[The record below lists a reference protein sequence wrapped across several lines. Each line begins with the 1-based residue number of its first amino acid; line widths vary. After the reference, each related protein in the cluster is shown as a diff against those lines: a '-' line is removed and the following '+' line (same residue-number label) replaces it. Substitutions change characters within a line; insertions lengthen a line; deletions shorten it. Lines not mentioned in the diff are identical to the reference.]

1 MERIIMG
8 ISFNPSEI
16 LEMAVQ
22 IERNGQKFYKK
33 AAKILKEPDVKQFL
47 LDLAEME
54 AKHEKI
60 FKDMK
65 AQLTESEKQ
74 VNVFDPD
81 NEAVLY
87 LQAMADGHVFQPNED
102 ISAKLTGNESLMQ
115 IFKMAIQA
123 EKDSIVFYIGLKDY
137 VPDAASQKKV
147 QKIIEEEKNH
157 IVVLNDH
164 LKLYN

>member
-1 MERIIMG
+1 MG
-8 ISFNPSEI
+8 ISFKPAEI
-16 LEMAVQ
+16 LEMAVE

-33 AAKILKEPDVKQFL
+33 AAQILKEPDVKQFL

-54 AKHEKI
+54 AQHEKI
-60 FKDMK
+60 FTDMK
-65 AQLTESEKQ
+65 AQLPDSGKQ
-74 VNVFDPD
+74 VDVYDPD

-87 LQAMADGHVFQPNED
+87 LQAMADGHVFRPAED
-102 ISAKLTGNESLMQ
+102 LSAKLTGSESLMQ

-137 VPDAASQKKV
+137 APDASSQEKV
-147 QKIIEEEKNH
+147 QKIIEEEKKH